1 MTDIVKRL
9 RDGAEYWKTIQA
21 SFEMTRAADR
31 IEALEGEVA
40 QLRRE
45 RHEAIEDAKASGR
58 SYDEVLVTKEALR
71 DELKAAE
78 ARAERLE
85 GEVAKVK
92 SERDKWHKAF
102 LQTGA
107 CRACVNGWPDPHGCS
122 GHQHPNHVGGRM
134 TDIVKGMAR
143 VHEDWLSEQDST
155 DHQGAMCAALLWL
168 ADNVS
173 DEMVRAAW
181 EREFGRGGF
190 DGDIWRKT
198 IKSAIAAAIHAAAG
212 EEG

>member
-1 MTDIVKRL
+1 MSSDIVKRL

-107 CRACVNGWPDPHGCS
+107 CRACVNGWPDPHGCTDCLNTGWEQGS
-122 GHQHPNHVGGRM
+122 PPGHVP
-134 TDIVKGMAR
+134 
-143 VHEDWLSEQDST
+143 EDRLRERAEASVNGEFK
-155 DHQGAMCAALLWL
+155 A
-168 ADNVS
+168 VS
-173 DEMVRAAW
+173 APTQNPLTNLD
-181 EREFGRGGF
+181 
-190 DGDIWRKT
+190 D
-198 IKSAIAAAIHAAAG
+198 
-212 EEG
+212 